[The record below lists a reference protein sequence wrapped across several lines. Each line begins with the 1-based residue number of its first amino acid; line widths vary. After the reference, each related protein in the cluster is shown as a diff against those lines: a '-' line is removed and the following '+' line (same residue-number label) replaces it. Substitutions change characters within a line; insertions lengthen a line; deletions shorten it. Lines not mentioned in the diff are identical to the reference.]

1 MSQVRKP
8 HDGNKWRIFDVH
20 DNYDSFIFSP
30 LSIMKILSFLL
41 AIACIIAL
49 HLTLGWQASLVAPIG
64 FAWLY
69 PERAVRWTMLQM
81 GLAWIGMIGT
91 TYAIAPEETARM
103 TSAVF
108 GIISR
113 LPDMGEKL
121 AWILPL
127 TSVLFALIA
136 GALAGLFGASLRR
149 SLRPEVTTEHSA

>member
-1 MSQVRKP
+1 
-8 HDGNKWRIFDVH
+8 
-20 DNYDSFIFSP
+20 
-30 LSIMKILSFLL
+30 MKILPFLL
-41 AIACIIAL
+41 AIVCIIAL
-49 HLTLGWQASLVAPIG
+49 HLTLGWQVSLIAPIG

-69 PERAVRWTMLQM
+69 PERAVRWTTLQM
-81 GLAWIGMIGT
+81 GLAWLGMIGA

-136 GALAGLFGASLRR
+136 GALAGLFGSSLRR
-149 SLRPEVTTEHSA
+149 SLRPEVSA